1 MVHVSNEDREVVKR
15 MAELLRQGLTLTE
28 LACPV
33 CASPIFRMKNG
44 DLWCEKCRKK
54 VIVVRDEEE
63 IAKIRGA
70 MALENLENILLSKI
84 EDIQRRM
91 QDETDVEKL
100 QKLSTALSE
109 LLDSLEKIRKAKKS

>member
-1 MVHVSNEDREVVKR
+1 MAHVETEDREAVKR
-15 MAELLRQGLTLTE
+15 MAELLRQGFTLTE

-63 IAKIRGA
+63 LAKIRGA

-109 LLDSLEKIRKAKKS
+109 LLDSLEKIRKAKRK

>member
-1 MVHVSNEDREVVKR
+1 MVHVGDEDKEAVKR
-15 MAELLRQGLTLTE
+15 MAELLRHGLTLTE

-54 VIVVRDEEE
+54 VIVVKDEEE
-63 IAKIRGA
+63 LAKIRGA

-84 EDIQRRM
+84 EEIQKKIR
-91 QDETDVEKL
+91 DETDVEKL
-100 QKLSTALSE
+100 QKLSIALSE
-109 LLDSLEKIRKAKKS
+109 LLDSLEKIRKAKRT